1 MQLAVAHR
9 VDLLKVFEGDAD
21 DLARDQLFAGA
32 SGLEEEN
39 EESDDGADASRVQS
53 AVQRAQSVMGDN
65 IDKLHERGEKLRNL
79 DDKMSHL
86 ANEAEDFFANARKLR
101 QQAEKNSKWLPF

>member
-53 AVQRAQSVMGDN
+53 AVQSAQSVMGDN
-65 IDKLHERGEKLRNL
+65 IDKLHERGEKLRRL
-79 DDKMSHL
+79 DDRTQQLKET
-86 ANEAEDFFANARKLR
+86 AREFEQNIAEWNKK
-101 QQAEKNSKWLPF
+101 QAAKKWYQL